1 VIAGQPVA
9 WTDVRYRRRWWARD
23 GNQRILIAVLIALV
37 SVTGAVLTWRA
48 AQLDEDA
55 LDKDRQAV
63 AETVLQQQTQVDV
76 DTQLRAE
83 QQAFAEYR
91 AELANADELDAE
103 AERLAATDASTAT
116 VLRDEAASL
125 REVADHLAG
134 LTFSL
139 DYVEEGDEGDTTFD
153 LERRQD
159 DLEREDEATVRAN
172 PRKAA
177 QEAVELRERS
187 QRLVGWIIPLAV
199 AVVLL
204 TVAQIL
210 RRSRARLVLTGGAVT
225 IYIVVATLVLVSY

>member
-1 VIAGQPVA
+1 VSAGQPVA

-63 AETVLQQQTQVDV
+63 AETVLQQQSQVDV

-91 AELANADELDAE
+91 ADLTNADELDIE
-103 AERLAATDASTAT
+103 AERLAATDPATAAE
-116 VLRDEAASL
+116 LSDEAASL

-139 DYVEEGDEGDTTFD
+139 DYVIEDDEGGITFD
-153 LERRQD
+153 LERRAD
-159 DLEREDEATVRAN
+159 DLERQDEAAVRAN
-172 PRKAA
+172 PGQAA
-177 QEAVELRERS
+177 RHAVALRERS

-210 RRSRARLVLTGGAVT
+210 RRSRARLLLTGGAVV
-225 IYIVVATLVLVSY
+225 IYAVVVTLVVVSY